1 MLLGAES
8 LRGPGSELQGAEA
21 PPGPGGISETSGG
34 ALLPRTWPRGKVPAR
49 PAPAPSVAGT
59 LNRKLGSDTS
69 LLSV

>member
-21 PPGPGGISETSGG
+21 PPGPGGVSETSGG
-34 ALLPRTWPRGKVPAR
+34 ALLPRTWPRGKVPAC